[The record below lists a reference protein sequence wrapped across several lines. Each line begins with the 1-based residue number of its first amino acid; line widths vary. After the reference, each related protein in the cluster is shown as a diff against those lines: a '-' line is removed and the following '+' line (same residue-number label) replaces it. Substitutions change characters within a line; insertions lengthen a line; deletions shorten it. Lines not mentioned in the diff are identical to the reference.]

1 MNSFTIIIPFLEG
14 KRGLKTLIPTIE
26 SCLRQNLKPQIIVVS
41 NLENGPLEALCRE
54 MKIEYYCSQ
63 KLGVNYARNFG
74 AAKANGEYLYFIDDD
89 CVLPNSDHLSKTQQ
103 AFLTHPEFSAV
114 GGPYLSDPKTNWKV
128 RGYNAMATAWAQIP
142 SLAFKSEI
150 KMVEALLGGNMC
162 VKRSEFSSGFNA
174 QIISGGDEA
183 DFFSN
188 LLSRRKQIG
197 YFPDL
202 GVLHLA
208 DDSFAGLIGRAK
220 NQGLAL
226 KQIESSKSL
235 FDLLSGLRLMVQL
248 SPASV
253 PFSLIHFMVLWY
265 YKFCGSPTLTEAV
278 ENMRDYKK

>member
-1 MNSFTIIIPFLEG
+1 MNSFSIIIPFLEG

-26 SCLRQNLKPQIIVVS
+26 SCLRQKLKPEIIVVS
-41 NLENGPLEALCRE
+41 NLENASLESICRE
-54 MKIEYYCSQ
+54 TKIAYYCSQ
-63 KLGVNYARNFG
+63 RLGVNYARNLG
-74 AAKANGEYLYFIDDD
+74 AAKANGEYLYFLDDD
-89 CVLPNSDHLSKTQQ
+89 CILLNSDHLSKIQQ
-103 AFLTHPEFSAV
+103 ALLTHPEFSAV
-114 GGPYLSDPKTNWKV
+114 GGPYLSDSRTDWKV
-128 RGYNAMATAWAQIP
+128 RGYNAMATAWTQTP
-142 SLAFKSEI
+142 SLEFKSEI

-162 VKRSEFSSGFNA
+162 VRRSDFSSGFNA
-174 QIISGGDEA
+174 RIVSGGDEA

-188 LLSRRKQIG
+188 LLSSRKQIG

-226 KQIESSKSL
+226 QQIKSSKSL
-235 FDLLSGLRLMVQL
+235 FDLLNGLRLMVQL

-265 YKFCGSPTLTEAV
+265 YKICGSPKLTEAI